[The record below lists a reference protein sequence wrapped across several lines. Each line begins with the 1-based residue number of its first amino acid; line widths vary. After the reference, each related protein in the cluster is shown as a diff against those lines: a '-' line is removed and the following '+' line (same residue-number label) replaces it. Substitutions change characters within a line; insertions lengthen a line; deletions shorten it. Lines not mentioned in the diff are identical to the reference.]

1 MSESN
6 SNNGPPAF
14 VFGFLIGAILMAF
27 IMLFAGGKL
36 VNDVSLGVWHQAVE
50 RGYGTLTV
58 DKEGCPVFTWKEPEP
73 TP

>member
-6 SNNGPPAF
+6 SNDGPPAF
-14 VFGFLIGAILMAF
+14 VFGFLIGATIMAL
-27 IMLFAGGKL
+27 IMLFAGVKL
-36 VNDVSLGVWHQAVE
+36 VNDVNLGVWHQAVE

-58 DKEGCPVFTWKEPEP
+58 DKEGKPVFTWNEHEP